1 MVFTRRIRRGALLC
15 LGAAILA
22 FASGCGSE
30 APRPET
36 ESNSKKVITDL
47 QRQTMRQMDEAAESA
62 FQSAQRGD
70 LSETKTRVAQLSVLS
85 TKLSY
90 DGLTTVE
97 GVEAVTGSIT
107 GAMQALNS
115 VSPDKGAVV
124 TKVASVRLAVD
135 ALAHRQQP
143 MWLEYRAPLE
153 ETLDRMASAVEA
165 KDDPQASEALAAW
178 RVRIAVVRPA
188 IVVSRDAA
196 EAVKLD
202 SITAFLTN
210 GLRSADWDGLAQ
222 AMPSLKSALVEV
234 FAGEDR
240 ETVSPLLPTAEP
252 PHPILWS
259 FGLGSF
265 IVAVLGYVAWRK
277 YTGEQGVARVK
288 TERDFEGRW

>member
-1 MVFTRRIRRGALLC
+1 MVFTRRFRRCALLC
-15 LGAAILA
+15 LGAAVFA
-22 FASGCGSE
+22 FASGCGTE
-30 APRPET
+30 APRTET
-36 ESNSKKVITDL
+36 ESDSKKVVTDL

-62 FQSAQRGD
+62 YQSANRGD
-70 LSETKTRVAQLSVLS
+70 LAEAKTRVAQLSVLS

-90 DGLTTVE
+90 DGLTNVE
-97 GVEAVTGSIT
+97 GVEAVTGSIA

-115 VSPDKGAVV
+115 VSPEKGAIVA
-124 TKVASVRLAVD
+124 KVASVRLAVD

-143 MWLEYRAPLE
+143 MWLEYRGPLE
-153 ETLDRMASAVEA
+153 EALDRMASAVEA
-165 KDDPQASEALAAW
+165 KDDPRASEALAAW
-178 RVRIAVVRPA
+178 RIRVAVVHPA
-188 IVVSRDAA
+188 IIVSRDAS

-252 PHPILWS
+252 PHPIIWS

-277 YTGEQGVARVK
+277 YQAEQGVARVK
-288 TERDFEGRW
+288 TERDFNGRW